1 MSRIAGQDVI
11 VIKPQNNVYT
21 VMVIVATVVQ
31 LLTLAVV
38 ILRFKSVFGAFI
50 FQS

>member
-1 MSRIAGQDVI
+1 MSRALGGEVI

-21 VMVIVATVVQ
+21 VMVIVATFVQ
-31 LLTLAVV
+31 VLTLLV
-38 ILRFKSVFGAFI
+38 IIMRFKSVFGAFF

>member
-1 MSRIAGQDVI
+1 MSRVSGGDVI

-21 VMVIVATVVQ
+21 VMVIVAAFVQ
-31 LLTLAVV
+31 ILTLLIVV
-38 ILRFKSVFGAFI
+38 LRFKSVFGAFI

>member
-1 MSRIAGQDVI
+1 MSRASGGEVI
-11 VIKPQNNVYT
+11 VIRPQNNVYT
-21 VMVIVATVVQ
+21 VMVVVATFVQ
-31 LLTLAVV
+31 ILTLLVV